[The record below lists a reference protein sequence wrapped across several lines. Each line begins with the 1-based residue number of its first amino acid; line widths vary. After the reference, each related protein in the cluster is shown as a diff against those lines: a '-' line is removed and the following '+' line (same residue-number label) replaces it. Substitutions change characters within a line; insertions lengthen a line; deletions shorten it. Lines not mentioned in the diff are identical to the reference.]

1 MPVESFPERTYKRSE
16 CVVFLK
22 TKELWG
28 ELSNMAADFP
38 IRINNVRYLTSEA
51 LYQACR
57 FPHLPDVQQLI
68 IDQASPMGAKMK
80 SKPYRSQSRSD
91 WDDVRVE
98 VMRWCLQMKLA
109 QHYSEFGRILLAT
122 KERDIV
128 EQSAKDPFWGAKE
141 TDATTLHGQNVL
153 GRLLVELRERL
164 KVDSGRTLTKVPAPA
179 VPNMLFLGRQIV

>member
-1 MPVESFPERTYKRSE
+1 MPSLAFEPRTYNRPE

-38 IRINNVRYLTSEA
+38 IRIHNVKYLTAEA

-57 FPHLPDVQQLI
+57 FPHLPEVQQLI
-68 IDQASPMGAKMK
+68 IDQASPMVAKMK
-80 SKPYRSQSRSD
+80 SKPYRSRSRVD
-91 WDDVRVE
+91 WDSVRVE

-122 KERDIV
+122 KQRDIV
-128 EQSAKDPFWGAKE
+128 EQSARDPFWGAKE
-141 TDATTLHGQNVL
+141 TSATTLHGQNVL
-153 GRLLVELRERL
+153 GHLLVDLREKL
-164 KVDSGRTLTKVPAPA
+164 KVDSGRALTKVPVPT
-179 VPNMLFLGRQIV
+179 VPNMLFFGRQIV